1 MPTAYTAESLDEM
14 SYRDLQALAK
24 VNNIRANQKADETRK
39 ALKKTLSAKSSAK
52 SSSSSTRKNKQT
64 LLEKFPSEIAEMIL
78 LEKKKAEILPQM
90 IALLKENKPH
100 GTGEL
105 WVDYDNANVFKFYS
119 KKKPLTKTITEFKTE
134 HIIPLVELTLE
145 VEDLIATSI
154 LATGYS
160 KMKKMLTN
168 IQLGINTL
176 FQKFNIYFNTEYI
189 DDINNWI
196 EEYNNA
202 HEKEHKKKKKTFEF
216 EKIEKIKK
224 KVNLV

>member
-24 VNNIRANQKADETRK
+24 DNKIRANQKADEMRK
-39 ALKKTLSAKSSAK
+39 ALKKTLSTKSSTK

-64 LLEKFPSEIAEMIL
+64 LLEKFPSEIVDKIL
-78 LEKKKAEILPQM
+78 LEKKIAEILPK
-90 IALLKENKPH
+90 ILKENKPH

-105 WVDYDNANVFKFYS
+105 WFDYDNANVFKIYS

-154 LATGYS
+154 LATDYS
-160 KMKKMLTN
+160 KMKKMMTN

-216 EKIEKIKK
+216 EKIEKINK
-224 KVNLV
+224 KVNPV